1 MARPKILVT
10 SAAGRTGAAAVLQ
23 LLEKGFPV
31 RAFVRQRDRRAEKL
45 EKTGAELFVG
55 DLFDFRDL
63 RLALN
68 GVQRAYYCPPF
79 AANLLHSSML
89 FALAAE
95 EAKLEVVALL
105 SGWNPHA
112 THPSIVTREHWITN
126 NLYRWMPSVDV
137 IHINPGLFAF
147 VYLLG
152 LPAIVHFGMLVGSF
166 GDGLN
171 APPSNEDIARV
182 AVGALAD
189 PAAHIGK
196 CYRPT
201 GPDLLSARDIA
212 SILARVLGR
221 KVKYQNVP
229 IKMFVKAAI
238 AQGFPLFEISQV
250 RHYLEELRQGTFAI
264 GAPTDHVLRIGGRPP
279 EDFESMA
286 RRYVKEPQL
295 IHPALSIGTRLEAC
309 MFMFRMLRTR
319 APDLGAWE
327 STRGHPPLATALL
340 SHESDEWRTAA
351 EAQQLHLLKLDGLSP
366 ISTLG
371 RAS

>member
-1 MARPKILVT
+1 
-10 SAAGRTGAAAVLQ
+10 
-23 LLEKGFPV
+23 
-31 RAFVRQRDRRAEKL
+31 
-45 EKTGAELFVG
+45 
-55 DLFDFRDL
+55 
-63 RLALN
+63 
-68 GVQRAYYCPPF
+68 
-79 AANLLHSSML
+79 
-89 FALAAE
+89 
-95 EAKLEVVALL
+95 
-105 SGWNPHA
+105 
-112 THPSIVTREHWITN
+112 
-126 NLYRWMPSVDV
+126 
-137 IHINPGLFAF
+137 
-147 VYLLG
+147 
-152 LPAIVHFGMLVGSF
+152 
-166 GDGLN
+166 
-171 APPSNEDIARV
+171 
-182 AVGALAD
+182 VGALAD

-212 SILARVLGR
+212 SILARVLRR

-264 GAPTDHVLRIGGRPP
+264 GAPTDHVLRVSGRPP

-295 IHPALSIGTRLEAC
+295 IHPVLSIGTRLEAF

-327 STRGHPPLATALL
+327 SARGHPPLARALL
-340 SHESDEWRTAA
+340 SHESDEWRTTA
-351 EAQQLHLLKLDGLSP
+351 EVQQLHLLKLDSGSP
-366 ISTLG
+366 ISKSG